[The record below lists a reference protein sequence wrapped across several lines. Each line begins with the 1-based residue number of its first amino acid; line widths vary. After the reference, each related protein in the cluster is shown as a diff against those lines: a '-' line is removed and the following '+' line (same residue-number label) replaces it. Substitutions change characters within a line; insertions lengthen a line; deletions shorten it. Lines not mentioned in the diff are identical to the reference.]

1 MVCDYRNEYLFLLK
15 NFIVESLRS
24 MKVYQNG
31 DDGFDAIAID
41 QGRDEII
48 IGAK

>member
-1 MVCDYRNEYLFLLK
+1 ML
-15 NFIVESLRS
+15 ESLQT

-31 DDGFDAIAID
+31 DDGFDAIVID
-41 QGRDEII
+41 QQREQII